1 MLIFWS
7 ALFYGSDVLC
17 SVVLVVLDIDMW
29 VVVDIGILVIDS
41 LILSMYVSRRACQG
55 RRRRER
61 TTANWW
67 RGFRIMKANNTKSVE
82 DLPSRVVSWPPASR
96 RGL

>member
-7 ALFYGSDVLC
+7 ALFCGSDVLC

-41 LILSMYVSRRACQG
+41 LILSMYVSGRACQG
-55 RRRRER
+55 RRRRES
-61 TTANWW
+61 TPVNCC
-67 RGFRIMKANNTKSVE
+67 
-82 DLPSRVVSWPPASR
+82 
-96 RGL
+96 RGLPDYVAKQY